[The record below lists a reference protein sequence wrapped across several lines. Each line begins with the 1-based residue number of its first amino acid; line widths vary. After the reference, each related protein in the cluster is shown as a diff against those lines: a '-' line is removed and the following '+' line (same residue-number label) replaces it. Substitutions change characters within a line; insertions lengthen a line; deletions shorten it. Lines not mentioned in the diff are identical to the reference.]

1 MTAKHV
7 GAYSMDREA
16 FIIICPPSFEGSA
29 GYMYMDKRATAFLA
43 NSKSVSEE
51 SAYEV
56 IEPIGA
62 VPLHPMGALI
72 E

>member
-1 MTAKHV
+1 MH
-7 GAYSMDREA
+7 MDE
-16 FIIICPPSFEGSA
+16 
-29 GYMYMDKRATAFLA
+29 RATAFLA

-56 IEPIGA
+56 IEPMGA

-72 E
+72 EQVKLGVGNELKEQEAALH